1 MSIMFYVYILQSEA
15 RKRLYIGKT
24 RNLQKRVKEHNA
36 GQNASTKAFTP
47 WSLIFYEAYAD
58 YDDATRREKYLK
70 TTQGHQAIR
79 RMLRKHLEK
88 YSKMHFE
95 HQGSTT

>member
-1 MSIMFYVYILQSEA
+1 MFYVYILQSEDK
-15 RKRLYIGKT
+15 KRLYIGKT
-24 RNLQKRVKEHNA
+24 QNLNRRVKKHNA
-36 GQNASTKAFTP
+36 EQNASNKAYTP
-47 WSLIFYEAYAD
+47 WTLIFYEAYTN

-79 RMLRKHLEK
+79 RMLSKHLEK
-88 YSKMHFE
+88 YNEMHFE

>member
-15 RKRLYIGKT
+15 KKRLYIGKT
-24 RNLQKRVKEHNA
+24 RDLKRRVQEHNA
-36 GQNASTKAFTP
+36 EQNASTKAYTP
-47 WSLIFYEAYAD
+47 WTLIFYEAYAN
-58 YDDATRREKYLK
+58 YEDATRRGTYLK

-79 RMLRKHLEK
+79 RMLSKHLEK
-88 YSKMHFE
+88 YNEMHFE